1 MKDEM
6 MFPSTIEPERY
17 ELSEDPL
24 YKFEVTRREFFKML
38 GSGLLVLTLVD
49 PGEAAEYDVDRRF
62 AAGRRNPPEIGAWL
76 HISENGTVTVYCG
89 KAEMGQN
96 IRTSLSQAVAE
107 ELPVPFSSIQM
118 VMGDTFL
125 TPYDRGTFGSQT
137 TPRTFPILH
146 QAAAAAREMLIDL
159 AAQKWNVARA
169 TLTMREGK
177 IIRRGTDQSIDIGT
191 LTQGQEIM
199 KTISDDVSAKPAE
212 KWKVAGT
219 SVPKVDAQKFV
230 TGEHRY
236 TSDITIPGMLHGKIL
251 RPPAF
256 NAKLRSVDFSA
267 AKEMKD
273 VTVVHEGDF
282 IGIVA
287 PDEYKASQ
295 AIKSIKA
302 EWDTS
307 PQISNKELFD
317 HLKENTRRS
326 RRGNGDT
333 DGSLDED
340 YKEADQT
347 LEHTYTVAYIAHTPL
362 EPRAAVAVWDGD
374 QVTAWTGTQRPFG
387 VQSELSR
394 AFQMPDE
401 KVRVI
406 MPDTGSGYGGKHTGE
421 AAVEAARLARE
432 VGRPVKLIWTREEEF
447 TWAYFRPAG
456 VIDVK
461 GAIRKDGRISV
472 WEFDNYNSGGSA
484 IRPLYDIPNQRV
496 EFHRSD
502 SPLRQGSYR
511 CLAATANHFA
521 RESFI
526 DELAHA
532 ARMDALEFRLQNLK
546 DERLK
551 AVLTAAA
558 EQFGWKDKQS
568 TKTRGYGLAGGFE
581 KDSYVANC
589 AEIEIMDDD
598 IKIIRVVVAYDC
610 GAVVNPDQLK
620 NQIEGMIMMGIGGAL
635 YEEIEFA
642 DGKIKNPR
650 LSKYQVPRIKDAP
663 NIEIVLLDRK
673 DIRSA
678 GAGETPIVAIAP
690 AVANA
695 VYNATGKRIRSM
707 PMIPNGFKSA

>member
-17 ELSEDPL
+17 ELSEDPI
-24 YKFEVTRREFFKML
+24 YKFEVTRREFFKIL
-38 GSGLLVLTLVD
+38 GSGLLVLTLVG

-76 HISENGTVTVYCG
+76 HINENGTVTVYCG

-146 QAAAAAREMLIDL
+146 QAAVAAREMLIDL
-159 AAQKWNVARA
+159 AAQKWNTDRDS
-169 TLTMREGK
+169 LTMREGK
-177 IIRRGTDQSIDIGT
+177 IMRPGTAQSIDIGT
-191 LTQGQEIM
+191 LTQGQELM
-199 KTISDDVSAKPAE
+199 KTISDDISAKPAE
-212 KWKVAGT
+212 KWKIAGT

-236 TSDITIPGMLHGKIL
+236 TSDITIPRILHGKIL

-267 AKEMKD
+267 TKSMKD

-282 IGIVA
+282 IGVVA

-295 AIKSIKA
+295 ALEAIKA

-307 PQISNKELFD
+307 PQISNKDLFD

-333 DGSLDED
+333 DGFLDEG

-347 LEHTYTVAYIAHTPL
+347 LEQTYTIAYIAHTPL

-394 AFQMPDE
+394 AFQMPEE

-461 GAIRKDGRISV
+461 GAIRKDGRINA

-532 ARMDALEFRLQNLK
+532 ARMDALQFRLHNLK

-558 EQFGWKDKQS
+558 EQFGWEDKQS

-589 AEIEIMDDD
+589 AEIEIVDDD
-598 IKIIRVVVAYDC
+598 IKIVRVLVAYDC

-663 NIEIVLLDRK
+663 KIEIVLLDRK

-690 AVANA
+690 AIANA